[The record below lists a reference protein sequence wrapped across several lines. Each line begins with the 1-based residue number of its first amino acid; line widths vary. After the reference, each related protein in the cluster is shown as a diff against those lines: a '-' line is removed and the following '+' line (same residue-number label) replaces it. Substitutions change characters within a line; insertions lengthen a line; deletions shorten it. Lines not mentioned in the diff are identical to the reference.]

1 MNKNCFRVI
10 FNKVRGM
17 LMVVADITV
26 SGRVASSSC
35 TDVGPTPCSRLFVY
49 PTLHFALLLSLGCVT
64 LSAQAGVV
72 ADARAPGN
80 QQATIINAANGTPQV
95 NIQTPSRGGV
105 SRNVYSQFDVDQKGV
120 VLNNARA
127 NTQSQL
133 VGMIAGNPN
142 LARGEAKVILNEV
155 NAANASQLNGF
166 VEVAG
171 QRAQVVIANPSGI
184 TCNGCGFIN
193 ANRATLTTGQVQMNN
208 GQIAGYDVNT
218 GEIVVQGAGMESSQ
232 QDSTDLIARAVSVN
246 AGIWAREL
254 KVTTG
259 RNTVNAD
266 HNEVTAK
273 APDGST
279 SPRVAV
285 DVSALGG
292 MYANK
297 IRLLGTE
304 KGVGVHNAGH
314 IGASAGNVVVN
325 ADGSITNSGS
335 LMASAHLQLTSQGSI
350 GNSGKAYAAG
360 NTDIHSRGA
369 LNNSGIIAAGRDTT
383 LNAAAIN
390 SNAASTLG
398 AGIDVNG
405 TKGGAGNLT
414 LSSQAD
420 LTVNGKAIATG
431 QLVAEGAAV
440 NVSASQMQGRD
451 ISLRADSGDISTSN
465 AVVEATNGFTA
476 SAKGK
481 LTNRSGSISAGTLT
495 LTGAA
500 LNNQQGVLQ
509 QLEQRDLS
517 LSFVNGIDNAGGTLA
532 ANAKNFTINAP
543 IFNNQRGSLL
553 HLGEGD
559 LTLFSAETDGSQGAM
574 LSKGSLNLNSGKLV
588 LDNATTEASRLS
600 LTATS
605 FSHRQG
611 EMRQISSGAMSVA
624 VDGTLDNQ
632 RGSIATNGDLNLR
645 AADLNNQAGKLLTGQ
660 QGGMQIETQNRL
672 NNEQGM
678 VAAAGALS
686 LLGNGL
692 NNQAG
697 LLQSGAAMTIDLH
710 NGDLDNR
717 NSGSNGGIVSYSTLS
732 LSAGNIDNAV
742 GFIAAGDDAAIT
754 GRRISNQQGVMASDA
769 GLNLTSSV
777 IDNQGGRVQAGNALI
792 ATAGA
797 GIDNTAGLF
806 RSGNSLLLTTDKLI
820 NSETQGENSGIAG
833 ASVTLNSTVVDNTI
847 GSVRASD
854 LLEINTATLLDNSGG
869 ILSSGSV
876 LAVNGGNTLTFT
888 NGAGTLIAGSAL
900 NLNAN
905 ALSGDGRVL
914 SQNAMTLVMQQA
926 FFNQGEVIASGDMTF
941 NLGGSGLVNQ
951 SLIQAGGSLTLGA
964 GSLDNQQS
972 AEISATENH
981 LLISGNLIN
990 RGLLDGGFTH
1000 IVSALLTNI
1009 GSGRLYGD
1017 RIALQTSTLNN
1028 LAENGQA
1035 ATIAAR
1041 ERLDIGTQTLNN
1053 RDHALIYSGG
1063 DVVIGGLLDGNQK
1076 ATGKGS
1082 VLNNHS
1088 AILGS
1093 AGNMTLDIAE
1103 INNINDHLV
1112 TETVVVEQSF
1122 HHEAVLKDSTNRFDW
1137 ADIDTSGKNKYG
1149 VHEAIMPD
1157 GTRGRTFYE
1166 YEYQRTITETQVKES
1181 DPGQL
1186 IAGGNLTINSNR
1198 VNNHDSRIVAG
1209 GLLGG
1214 AIGALNNI
1222 ATVGQ
1227 RIITDVGTQVRW
1239 YAKKTSSSTGP
1250 TKTSQGKDR
1259 SGYQPATIMQTID
1272 LQTMAWQGN
1281 TSANS
1286 NGVTIGNR
1294 ETTVKVIDPDAADI
1308 GQTAISLPP
1317 GQIVEIVQPKDS
1329 SDSMV
1334 IRAIAPDTTLPDNSL
1349 FTLHPNSDVP
1359 YLIETDPR
1367 FTHQN
1372 KWLGSDYMQNQFT
1385 QDANNVLRRLGD
1397 GYYEQQLIRQQVLA
1411 VTGNRYLAGYHS
1423 DEAQYQALM
1432 DAGVTFAKA
1441 HGLKPGVALSA
1452 QQMALLT
1459 SDMVWLVEQ
1468 TVTLPDGRPEKVLV
1482 PQLYARV
1489 KPGDLDGS
1497 GALLTGNGVALAVSH
1512 DLTNS
1517 GHINGR
1523 SVMQLT
1529 ADNLNNSGFIGGD
1542 SVDLRARADINNIG
1556 GTLQGG
1562 SSLIAI
1568 AGRDLNSISTTG
1580 GSGGNITFDRPA
1592 GIYVQADNGTLGLQA
1607 MHDINLTAT
1616 QISNAGT
1623 ESRTQIVAGHDLNL
1637 NTLTVTKSER
1647 GDWGGGNNR
1656 SLTQSTDVG
1665 SQINGGGEVSLSAGH
1680 DLNARAAA
1688 VTAEGNLSAAA
1699 GNDIALTS
1707 GNASYHLVDNSHQR
1721 SGGMLSHKSVTM
1733 HDEVQSQTAVGSS
1746 FSGDRIIM
1754 QAGRDLTM
1762 SGSSVVA
1769 TQDVALS
1776 AVRNIT
1782 LTTADETRQE
1792 NHWRKEKKSGLS
1804 GTGGIGVTAGSSTLK
1819 ITDVAATHSS
1829 AGSIVGSTG
1838 GSVNLSAGSA
1848 LTVKGSDVLAA
1859 KDLHLT
1865 GKEVNIL
1872 AAENGSTQ
1880 THTVEQKQSGLTLAL
1895 SGTVGSAINTAVSGA
1910 SDASTE
1916 SSGRLAALLGM
1927 KSALSG
1933 VQAAQGISLAEAGGS
1948 EGSVIGVNLSYGSQS
1963 SKSEQ
1968 TLTQNQS
1975 QGSRLTAGNNLNLHA
1990 TGTDINV
1997 QGSQLQAGKDVG
2009 LSAARD
2015 VNLSSGLNSQT
2026 LDGKNESHGAS
2037 VGVGINFGQGANG
2050 LSLNASVNKGKGSET
2065 GNGTRHVETTVNA
2078 GKNLTIS
2085 SGRDTTLTGAQ
2096 VSGEKVMLDV
2106 GRNLTLTS
2114 EQDTDNYD
2122 SKQQNA
2128 SAGGSVSMGGGS
2140 GSVNLSRDKMHSTYE
2155 SVQEQT
2161 GIFAGKGGFDI
2172 TVGEHTELTG
2182 AVIGST
2188 ATADKNRLETGTL
2201 GFSDIR
2207 NSAEYEVEHQSAG
2220 VSSGGNTGGQFA
2232 GNMANSLL
2240 VGVNGSGSDSSTTKS
2255 AVSDGI
2261 IIIRDSDNQK
2271 QDVGEL
2277 SRDVEH
2283 ANQTLSPIFDK
2294 EKEQNRLKEAQLIG
2308 EIGSQAADIARTQ
2321 GDLEGLKAKKDPAAL
2336 QAAREQLAGQG
2347 NLNPTAEQI
2356 AQQAYNTAMAP
2367 YGTGSALQQGIQAA
2381 TAAIQGLAG
2390 GDLAK
2395 ALAGGSAPYIAGVIG
2410 SSGLDDTGK
2419 VLAHAAV
2426 NAALAAAQGNNA
2438 LVGAAG
2444 AATAE
2449 MVGMIALNAYGKPV
2463 SELSESEKQTV
2474 SALATLAAGLAG
2486 GLAGNGT
2493 ADVVAAAQAGQTT
2506 VTNNLLGATS
2516 SDKLDKVVEKIKQG
2530 DRSLAAANEL
2540 IQLENADKRSD
2551 ALVSKFTSNP
2561 SQMNSSEQAE
2571 LAAYLRVYAS
2581 EMEQAYGTAVAQE
2594 LVKGLLSGQDYIK
2607 RNPDS
2612 EAMSQAQTIM
2622 NTWGYHKS
2630 NASIGDAPL
2639 IFGSSVLG
2647 STIKEGMALNAAIGV
2662 GVNTGV
2668 QLSGND
2674 PFSYVDAIM
2683 AGVTSAATTGK
2694 GLIPSAGINM
2704 GGAAIGSGIKGEDPT
2719 NSVAGA
2725 GAGTVAG
2732 GIGGAIIKGVTSKV
2746 AEEAVSDL
2754 TGAIGGSYISEETG
2768 NFVKGHLDEK
2778 GKNENE
2784 K

>member
-1 MNKNCFRVI
+1 
-10 FNKVRGM
+10 M

-95 NIQTPSRGGV
+95 NIQPPSRGGV

-133 VGMIAGNPN
+133 AGMIAGNPN

-335 LMASAHLQLTSQGSI
+335 LTASTHLQLTSQGSI

-390 SNAASTLG
+390 SNAVSTLG

-440 NVSASQMQGRD
+440 NVSASQMQSRD

-509 QLEQRDLS
+509 QLGQRDLS

-574 LSKGSLNLNSGKLV
+574 LSKGTLNLNSGKLV

-611 EMRQISSGAMSVA
+611 EMRQIGSGAMSVA

-632 RGSIATNGDLNLR
+632 RGSIATNGDLYLR

-660 QGGMQIETQNRL
+660 QSGMQIETQNRL

-697 LLQSGAAMTIDLH
+697 LLQSGAVMTIDLH

-732 LSAGNIDNAV
+732 LSAGNIDNAA

-777 IDNQGGRVQAGNALI
+777 MDNQGGRVQAGNALI

-847 GSVRASD
+847 GTVWASD

-888 NGAGTLIAGSAL
+888 NGAGMLIAGSAL

-951 SLIQAGGSLTLGA
+951 SLIQAGGSLTLSA

-1041 ERLDIGTQTLNN
+1041 ERLDIGAQTLNN

-1063 DVVIGGLLDGNQK
+1063 DVVTGGLLDGNQK

-1088 AILGS
+1088 AMLGS

-1665 SQINGGGEVSLSAGH
+1665 SQINGGGDVSLSAGH

-1688 VTAEGNLSAAA
+1688 VTAEGSLSATA

-1707 GNASYHLVDNSHQR
+1707 GNASYHLIDNSHQR
-1721 SGGMLSHKSVTM
+1721 SGGMLSHKSVTT

-1746 FSGDRIIM
+1746 FSGDSIIM

-1829 AGSIVGSTG
+1829 AGSIVGSTQ

-1872 AAENGSTQ
+1872 AAENSSTQ

-1975 QGSRLTAGNNLNLHA
+1975 QGSTLTAGNNLNLHA

-2096 VSGEKVMLDV
+2096 VSGEKVTLDV

-2128 SAGGSVSMGGGS
+2128 SAGGSVSMGGGGS

-2188 ATADKNRLETGTL
+2188 ASAHKNRLETGTL

-2220 VSSGGNTGGQFA
+2220 VSSGGNTGSQLM

-2255 AVSDGI
+2255 AVSDGTI
-2261 IIIRDSDNQK
+2261 TIRDKDNQK

-2294 EKEQNRLKEAQLIG
+2294 EKEQQRLREAQIIG
-2308 EIGSQAADIARTQ
+2308 EIGVQAGDIARTQ
-2321 GDLEGLKAKKDPAAL
+2321 GRIIATKAANEKIKDVSP
-2336 QAAREQLAGQG
+2336 EQLR
-2347 NLNPTAEQI
+2347 TAEAEWRKANPGKTPTDTDISGQ
-2356 AQQAYNTAMAP
+2356 AYQNFYNQAFTESGFGTGGKVQQA
-2367 YGTGSALQQGIQAA
+2367 IQAA
-2381 TAAIQGLAG
+2381 TAAVQGLAG

-2395 ALAGGSAPYIAGVIG
+2395 AIAGGPAPYLAEQLHKMTEGNPEAN
-2410 SSGLDDTGK
+2410 LM
-2419 VLAHAAV
+2419 AHAVVGAV
-2426 NAALAAAQGNNA
+2426 VAQASGNSALA
-2438 LVGAAG
+2438 GAAG
-2444 AATAE
+2444 AATASATTA
-2449 MVGMIALNAYGKPV
+2449 VIAKTLYGTDDYSKLD
-2463 SELSESEKQTV
+2463 ETQKQTI
-2474 SALATLAAGLAG
+2474 SALSTLASGLAG
-2486 GLAGNGT
+2486 GLAGDSTASAIAGARAGKNTSENNDMFTLPKGLTDYGQSASTLGT
-2493 ADVVAAAQAGQTT
+2493 SMTGTGATAKEISTALSKNAKGDLLAARNPATGLITAWGAGMTT
-2506 VTNNLLGATS
+2506 VIAPVLLPATATAGSVIGA
-2516 SDKLDKVVEKIKQG
+2516 
-2530 DRSLAAANEL
+2530 
-2540 IQLENADKRSD
+2540 
-2551 ALVSKFTSNP
+2551 
-2561 SQMNSSEQAE
+2561 
-2571 LAAYLRVYAS
+2571 
-2581 EMEQAYGTAVAQE
+2581 
-2594 LVKGLLSGQDYIK
+2594 
-2607 RNPDS
+2607 
-2612 EAMSQAQTIM
+2612 
-2622 NTWGYHKS
+2622 
-2630 NASIGDAPL
+2630 
-2639 IFGSSVLG
+2639 
-2647 STIKEGMALNAAIGV
+2647 
-2662 GVNTGV
+2662 
-2668 QLSGND
+2668 
-2674 PFSYVDAIM
+2674 
-2683 AGVTSAATTGK
+2683 
-2694 GLIPSAGINM
+2694 
-2704 GGAAIGSGIKGEDPT
+2704 
-2719 NSVAGA
+2719 
-2725 GAGTVAG
+2725 
-2732 GIGGAIIKGVTSKV
+2732 
-2746 AEEAVSDL
+2746 
-2754 TGAIGGSYISEETG
+2754 GAIGGSANVFNQLNSEDPFSATDALIATGVSALTQGKGFWFTEVASVTGAYAGAKLQGKDVLAPVIGAGFGTAVGAAGSKLISVGNNLSPIMTDKTASTVGTIGGSLISEVSG
-2768 NFVKGHLDEK
+2768 NKTQNIISQHEQSGDNK
-2778 GKNENE
+2778 
-2784 K
+2784 